1 MGNSAVILIIP
12 SASYRTGPFMNAIKK
27 LDLKVLVISDKSQVF
42 SGKYPDNLIIINF
55 NHWKDK
61 SVEISK
67 WAKNNGLK
75 AVIGV
80 DEESIVLAANL
91 SNFLNVDHNSIESV
105 LLTKNKYLMRTE
117 LKKTGLCSPWFKI
130 FSIYESSNKII
141 NEISFPCVI
150 KPTFLSGSRGVMRVN
165 TKKELSEG
173 IKTLNELLSL
183 DELRKRAGKQSDYI
197 MIEEYIP
204 GKEVAIEGIV
214 SEGKLTMLAI
224 FDKPELLEGPTFEE
238 TIIVTPSV
246 LTKKIQYSLLE
257 TLQIVVKALG
267 IVKGPVHAEARINR
281 NGNYILECASRSI
294 GGLCSKVLEFQGG
307 ISLEELIL
315 RSYLGRNIEKSKLI
329 GNARGVMMMPT
340 EKKGILK
347 EIGGVKDALVVN
359 GVTDLQITVKP
370 GEKLQPLPKGDRYLG
385 FIFAEGN
392 NQEFVINALKNA
404 WSKIEIV
411 LENDLSK

>member
-141 NEISFPCVI
+141 NEISLPCVI

-165 TKKELSEG
+165 TKKELLQFCKKTNLPVVASWAGFGSIDNKIKNHRIVIDTKFTNIFHKKSSWYREKSLKSGYIYQLYAYLRSQEG
-173 IKTLNELLSL
+173 LGEKLNENSSGMLLHPAIGEDVDESATIQGHEMRFSTVDLTQPHEVIKNRLLSL
-183 DELRKRAGKQSDYI
+183 
-197 MIEEYIP
+197 
-204 GKEVAIEGIV
+204 V
-214 SEGKLTMLAI
+214 S
-224 FDKPELLEGPTFEE
+224 
-238 TIIVTPSV
+238 
-246 LTKKIQYSLLE
+246 
-257 TLQIVVKALG
+257 
-267 IVKGPVHAEARINR
+267 
-281 NGNYILECASRSI
+281 
-294 GGLCSKVLEFQGG
+294 
-307 ISLEELIL
+307 
-315 RSYLGRNIEKSKLI
+315 
-329 GNARGVMMMPT
+329 
-340 EKKGILK
+340 
-347 EIGGVKDALVVN
+347 
-359 GVTDLQITVKP
+359 
-370 GEKLQPLPKGDRYLG
+370 
-385 FIFAEGN
+385 
-392 NQEFVINALKNA
+392 
-404 WSKIEIV
+404 
-411 LENDLSK
+411 

>member
-165 TKKELSEG
+165 TKKEFSEG

-183 DELRKRAGKQSDYI
+183 DELRKRGGKQSDYI

-257 TLQIVVKALG
+257 TLQVVVKALG